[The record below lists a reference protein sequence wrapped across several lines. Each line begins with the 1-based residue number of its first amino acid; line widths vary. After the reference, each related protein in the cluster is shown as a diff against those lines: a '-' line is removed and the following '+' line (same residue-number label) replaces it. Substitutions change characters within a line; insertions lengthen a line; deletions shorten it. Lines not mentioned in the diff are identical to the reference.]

1 MLETNNYVRCLTI
14 DFSKAFDVVNR
25 SVLLHKV
32 SALELPDS
40 VHNWIVSFLIGR
52 RQICAVSLLTGSAHL
67 SYLFLAALFKDQVLG
82 LPSTLF

>member
-14 DFSKAFDVVNR
+14 DFSKAFDVVNH
-25 SVLLHKV
+25 SVLLRKV

-52 RQICAVSLLTGSAHL
+52 RHVLLTGCAHL
-67 SYLFLAALFKDQVLG
+67 SYLLLVALFKDQVLG